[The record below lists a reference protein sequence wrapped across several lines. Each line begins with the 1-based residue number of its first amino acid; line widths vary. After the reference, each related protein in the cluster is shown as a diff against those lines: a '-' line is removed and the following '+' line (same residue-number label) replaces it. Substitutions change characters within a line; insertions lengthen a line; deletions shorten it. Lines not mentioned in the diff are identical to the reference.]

1 MKISK
6 IYKILDE
13 ISPFELQESWDNSG
27 LLVGSFD
34 DEVENLYISLDLDLD
49 LLKKVKSNSLI
60 ITHHPLIFKPLKRV
74 NFNTFSTKILRE
86 LIKKDISLIS
96 MHTNFDKTDL
106 NRYVIE
112 KVLGYEVADIQN
124 DLIYTFDVNMPFDEF
139 YSFLEQKL
147 NLTNKRVVKNSD
159 FIKKASIVTGAGA
172 SMLNYIKT
180 DCYLTG
186 DIKYHEALEASEIG
200 LSIIDIDHFQSEKF
214 FSKALELKL
223 KEKNIETKVLES
235 KNPFDT

>member
-49 LLKKVKSNSLI
+49 LLKKVKPNSLI

-200 LSIIDIDHFQSEKF
+200 LSMIDIDHFQSEKF
-214 FSKALELKL
+214 FSKALESKL
-223 KEKNIETKVLES
+223 KEKNIETEVLES